1 MSLVNAEAISPEEQI
16 RRVARVLLSMSNPPA
31 PGEPPVCRPDL
42 RGLIEMIERH
52 LEGDLP
58 PLPAHQPGQPIHD

>member
-1 MSLVNAEAISPEEQI
+1 MNAEAISPEEQI

-31 PGEPPVCRPDL
+31 AGESPATRPDL

-58 PLPAHQPGQPIHD
+58 PLPAQPAGPSAHD